1 MTEPGDVVPTDHVI
15 PSEDLVSLL
24 TEALPDSGVIIA
36 SGGEWRREADG
47 RWRFWQA
54 QAWIDD

>member
-1 MTEPGDVVPTDHVI
+1 MTEPGDLVPTDHVI

-24 TEALPDSGVIIA
+24 TESLPDSGVIVA
-36 SGGEWRREADG
+36 SGGEWRRETDG
-47 RWRFWQA
+47 RWRWWQA